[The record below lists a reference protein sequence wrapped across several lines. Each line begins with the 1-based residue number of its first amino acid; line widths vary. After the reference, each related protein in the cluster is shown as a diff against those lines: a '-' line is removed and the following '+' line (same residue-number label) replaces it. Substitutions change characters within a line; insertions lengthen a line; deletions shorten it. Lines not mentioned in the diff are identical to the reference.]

1 MVAASYSTTKGA
13 QDVQRYIIRRLLLA
27 IPVIWLVV
35 TLVFFVS
42 HVRPTRAEQLA
53 ATCALS
59 KEVCARN
66 TATIAHQLGTDKPLA
81 EQYVLFLGHLVIG
94 DFGKSLVTT
103 RPVLSELKD
112 RSGPSIELGLLQ
124 IILSAIIALPVGV
137 IAAINQDKWPDYSL
151 RFLSIGLLAIPTFFL
166 APLLLLFS
174 ENLLSWTPSLNQNAY
189 RSLLQDPAKNLQ
201 IMAIPVLA
209 GAFATSASIMR
220 LLRSQMLEVTRQDFV
235 RTATAKGLRQSV
247 VVVRH
252 TLKNAMIPV
261 LTIIGLL
268 TAGLIGGNV
277 ILEQIFNIPGIG
289 LFLITELKLND
300 LPVVLGAVICIAVI
314 IVLTN
319 LLVDVAYAWFD
330 PRIRYS

>member
-1 MVAASYSTTKGA
+1 M
-13 QDVQRYIIRRLLLA
+13 QRYIVRRLLLA

-59 KEVCARN
+59 KEVCSRN
-66 TATIAHQLGTDKPLA
+66 TKAIQRQLGTDKPLL
-81 EQYVLFLGHLVIG
+81 EQYVRYLGNMLKG
-94 DFGKSLVTT
+94 DLGKSLVTT
-103 RPVLSELKD
+103 RPVLAELKD

-124 IILSAIIALPVGV
+124 IVLAALVAIPVGV
-137 IAAINQDKWPDYSL
+137 VAAIKQDRWPDYAL

-166 APLLLLFS
+166 APLMLLFC
-174 ENLLSWTPSLNQNAY
+174 EKALTWTPSLNQNAY
-189 RSLLQDPAKNLQ
+189 RSLWQDPAKNLQ

-300 LPVVLGAVICIAVI
+300 LPIVIGAVVCIAVI